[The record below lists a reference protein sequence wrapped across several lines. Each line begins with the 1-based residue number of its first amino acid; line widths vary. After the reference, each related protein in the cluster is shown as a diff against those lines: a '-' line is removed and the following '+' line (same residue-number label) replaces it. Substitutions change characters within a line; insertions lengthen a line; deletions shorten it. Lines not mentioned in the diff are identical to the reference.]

1 MSKQLLLF
9 IGLGVAIVAAIL
21 FVTVEGN
28 KGQRIRLDGKILKV
42 RTVALDEGHTLV
54 IVDFRVTNP
63 SDFPFVF
70 RDANIV
76 VEDAKGATPEVIPV
90 AKRDMERVFEFQ
102 KLAGPK
108 FNDMVAIK
116 DQVKSH
122 ATVDRMVGA
131 SVALP
136 ETEVEARKSLKL
148 RFVEMDGKE
157 SELLEKK

>member
-1 MSKQLLLF
+1 MPKRLLLF
-9 IGLGVAIVAAIL
+9 VALGVAIVATVL
-21 FVTVEGN
+21 FLAVEGT

-42 RTVALDEGHTLV
+42 RTVTLDEGHTLV

-70 RDANIV
+70 RDASIL
-76 VEDAKGATPEVIPV
+76 VEDAKGGTPEVIPV
-90 AKRDMERVFEFQ
+90 AKRDMERVFQYQ

-122 ATVDRMVGA
+122 ATVDRMVSA

-136 ETEVEARKSLKL
+136 ESEVEARKSLKV
-148 RFVEMDGKE
+148 RFIEMDGKE

>member
-1 MSKQLLLF
+1 MSKRLLLF
-9 IGLGVAIVAAIL
+9 VALGVAIVGLVL
-21 FVTVEGN
+21 FLSVEGT

-42 RTVALDEGHTLV
+42 RTVALDETHTLV

-70 RDANIV
+70 RDANVV
-76 VEDAKGATPEVIPV
+76 VEDAKGGTPEVIPV

-116 DQVKSH
+116 DQIKSH
-122 ATVDRMVGA
+122 ATVDRMVAA

-136 ETEVEARKSLKL
+136 EADVEARKSLKVH
-148 RFVEMDGKE
+148 FVELDGKE